1 MYVSVHI
8 GKCIYIYVCVLVQT
22 TLTCIY
28 ITYVC
33 ICMFTYGLN
42 NMYICM
48 CVWTHSGH
56 IPICVV
62 FFVAYMW
69 LLRLILVQS
78 ISQIF
83 DNTNVAEN
91 AS

>member
-1 MYVSVHI
+1 M
-8 GKCIYIYVCVLVQT
+8 YIYVCVLVQT

-28 ITYVC
+28 IYNICVYPYV
-33 ICMFTYGLN
+33 
-42 NMYICM
+42 YICFKQYVYMHM

-69 LLRLILVQS
+69 SLRLILKYS

-83 DNTNVAEN
+83 DNTNVAEH

>member
-1 MYVSVHI
+1 MH
-8 GKCIYIYVCVLVQT
+8 
-22 TLTCIY
+22 
-28 ITYVC
+28 
-33 ICMFTYGLN
+33 
-42 NMYICM
+42 M

-69 LLRLILVQS
+69 SLRLILKYS

-83 DNTNVAEN
+83 DNTNVAEH